1 MKINRINVEIPLLKS
16 SLTIEKDL
24 GEWTMH
30 CTHPNAQ
37 AGRMF
42 ALWMHVN
49 LNTKDVSTTEDDFP
63 LTALTVLTLR
73 LEELGLGFTSETTYE

>member
-24 GEWTMH
+24 GEWNMH
-30 CTHPNAQ
+30 CTYPEAS
-37 AGRMF
+37 AGQMLD
-42 ALWMHVN
+42 LWMHTN
-49 LNTKDVSTTEDDFP
+49 LNTNVSTASDDFP

>member
-1 MKINRINVEIPLLKS
+1 MKINRINIEIPLLKS
-16 SLTIEKDL
+16 SRTIEKDL
-24 GEWTMH
+24 GEWTLA
-30 CTHPNAQ
+30 CTYPNAQ

-49 LNTKDVSTTEDDFP
+49 LNTKVSTTSDDFP

>member
-16 SLTIEKDL
+16 SLEIEKWE
-24 GEWTMH
+24 GEWHMN
-30 CTHPNAQ
+30 CTYPNAQ
-37 AGRMF
+37 AGKMYD
-42 ALWMHVN
+42 LWMHVN
-49 LNTKDVSTTEDDFP
+49 LNTKVSATSDEFP

>member
-1 MKINRINVEIPLLKS
+1 MKINRINIEIPLLKS

-24 GEWTMH
+24 GEWNMN
-30 CTHPNAQ
+30 CTYPEAS
-37 AGRMF
+37 AGQVHD
-42 ALWMHVN
+42 LWMHIN
-49 LNTKDVSTTEDDFP
+49 LNTNVSTASDDFP

>member
-16 SLTIEKDL
+16 SLTIAKDL
-24 GEWTMH
+24 GEWTLA
-30 CTHPNAQ
+30 CTYPNAQ

-42 ALWMHVN
+42 ALWMHTN
-49 LNTKDVSTTEDDFP
+49 TNTKVSTTEDDFP

>member
-16 SLTIEKDL
+16 SLTIEKGL
-24 GEWTMH
+24 GEWTMR
-30 CTHPNAQ
+30 CTYPVAS
-37 AGRMF
+37 AGQMHG
-42 ALWMHVN
+42 LWMHIN
-49 LNTKDVSTTEDDFP
+49 LNTNVSTASDDFP

>member
-1 MKINRINVEIPLLKS
+1 MKIHRINIEIPLLKS

-30 CTHPNAQ
+30 CTYPNAE
-37 AGRMF
+37 AGKMF
-42 ALWMHVN
+42 DLWLHTNV
-49 LNTKDVSTTEDDFP
+49 NTKVSTASDDFP
-63 LTALTVLTLR
+63 LTALTALTLR

>member
-1 MKINRINVEIPLLKS
+1 MKINRINIEIPLLKS

-24 GEWTMH
+24 GEWNMH
-30 CTHPNAQ
+30 CTYPVAS
-37 AGRMF
+37 AGQMHD
-42 ALWMHVN
+42 LWMHTN
-49 LNTKDVSTTEDDFP
+49 LNTKVSTASADFP